1 MSVYITIYSNY
12 CIYILLHKRPSWHSW
27 KNHFFRRDTYR
38 RTKILPPLFCMQDG
52 KGARWPSA
60 YENLS
65 SGRVG
70 GGGGGG
76 AAKDGTVA
84 FFFVRREHFCRQ
96 VATTLAKME
105 IPPIKISQCPLAK
118 IMYFHRSW
126 SAGGVDGHLEKSFC
140 PVCKKKCFLIV
151 WWK

>member
-1 MSVYITIYSNY
+1 
-12 CIYILLHKRPSWHSW
+12 
-27 KNHFFRRDTYR
+27 
-38 RTKILPPLFCMQDG
+38 MQDR

-84 FFFVRREHFCRQ
+84 FFFCSPRTF
-96 VATTLAKME
+96 
-105 IPPIKISQCPLAK
+105 SQ
-118 IMYFHRSW
+118 
-126 SAGGVDGHLEKSFC
+126 AGGYNACEDGDTAYQNQPMSA
-140 PVCKKKCFLIV
+140 CKNHVFS
-151 WWK
+151 